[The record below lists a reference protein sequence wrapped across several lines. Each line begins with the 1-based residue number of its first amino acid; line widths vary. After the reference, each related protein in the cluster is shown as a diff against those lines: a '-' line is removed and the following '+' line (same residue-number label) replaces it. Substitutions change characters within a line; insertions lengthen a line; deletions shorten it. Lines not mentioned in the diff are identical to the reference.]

1 MATWNSA
8 RTECSASRAASR
20 DLAPTTA
27 ATSDLSTRIKG
38 EAPVGLLSSL
48 FKILHPV
55 RTAKRRKRAVMPRP
69 IRKAKWIAGG
79 VVNPVDRA
87 EYLAR
92 RAVIRKADEA
102 ISPKPKRRR

>member
-1 MATWNSA
+1 
-8 RTECSASRAASR
+8 
-20 DLAPTTA
+20 
-27 ATSDLSTRIKG
+27 
-38 EAPVGLLSSL
+38 VGLLSSL

-55 RTAKRRKRAVMPRP
+55 RTAKRRIKRGVIPRP

-92 RAVIRKADEA
+92 RAVIRKVDKA
-102 ISPKPKRRR
+102 ITPKPKQRR